1 VRFEESLL
9 EDSTILQLSESPGMK
24 KTIIAV
30 AVIAGMLQ
38 GPLMW
43 GQQSAP
49 RQTRR
54 VLHPRAHIREL
65 EDRVIAL
72 EGKNARWKARRLYRP
87 HRHPKR
93 FYDVHRSGESY

>member
-1 VRFEESLL
+1 
-9 EDSTILQLSESPGMK
+9 MK

-49 RQTRR
+49 KANAQVTAT
-54 VLHPRAHIREL
+54 LEQHIREL
-65 EDRVIAL
+65 ED
-72 EGKNARWKARRLYRP
+72 G
-87 HRHPKR
+87 
-93 FYDVHRSGESY
+93 